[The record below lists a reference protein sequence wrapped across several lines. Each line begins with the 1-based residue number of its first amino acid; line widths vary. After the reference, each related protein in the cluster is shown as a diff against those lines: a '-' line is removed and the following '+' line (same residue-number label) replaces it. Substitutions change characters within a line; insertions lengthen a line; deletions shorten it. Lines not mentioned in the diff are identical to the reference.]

1 MVCSNDTASV
11 TRPVFS
17 EYVTD
22 VILPYFATTRE
33 SLNLGN
39 LPRVLLLDNRRS
51 HIGEEVKR
59 FLVQHHITL
68 ITFPPHVADVSVTRS
83 RQVCGVRTRETGG
96 TY

>member
-1 MVCSNDTASV
+1 MVRSNGTASV
-11 TRPVFS
+11 TRPVVS

-39 LPRVLLLDNRRS
+39 LPGVLLLDNCRS

-59 FLVQHHITL
+59 FLAQHYVTL
-68 ITFPPHVADVSVTRS
+68 ITFPPYVADASVTRS
-83 RQVCGVRTRETGG
+83 RHV
-96 TY
+96 